1 MSWAGATASHWPE
14 RLGPARTIKVFWFFF
29 SKKNCFLNG
38 LESLFIWLNQAGQ
51 KESAN
56 SMATR
61 MAALETR
68 VAVITWMVGANI
80 TLTVVTLG
88 VLTMLSY
95 KVGEISGQIMHLGH

>member
-1 MSWAGATASHWPE
+1 
-14 RLGPARTIKVFWFFF
+14 
-29 SKKNCFLNG
+29 
-38 LESLFIWLNQAGQ
+38 
-51 KESAN
+51 
-56 SMATR
+56 MATR